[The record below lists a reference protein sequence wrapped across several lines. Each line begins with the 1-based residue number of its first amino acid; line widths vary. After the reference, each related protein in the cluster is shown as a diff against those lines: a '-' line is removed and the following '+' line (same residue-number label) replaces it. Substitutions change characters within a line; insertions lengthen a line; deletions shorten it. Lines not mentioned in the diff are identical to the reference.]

1 MAFCTNC
8 GSKIDDEARFCP
20 DCGAPVVP
28 GAPKAEPWEEEKK
41 DFGTKINELNNTPDT
56 TSEFD
61 QNDIQSNKV
70 MAVLAYLGILVL
82 VPLFAARESRYARFH
97 TNQGLVLAIAQ
108 FAWTFVSRIIVSAV
122 GAVNETVSLI
132 IGGVCSLVN
141 IAFAVFTV
149 IGIIN
154 AAKGTAKELSVIRNI
169 TILKLGRYFY
179 ADNSCGCF
187 NRSGKRGVRRVPQ
200 RASARFRRTHNRQDG
215 NTLSRKGREYSFR
228 CPRCAA

>member
-41 DFGTKINELNNTPDT
+41 DLGTKISELNDTPDT

-132 IGGVCSLVN
+132 IGGVCSLVS
-141 IAFAVFTV
+141 IAFAVLTV

-154 AAKGTAKELSVIRNI
+154 AAKGTAKELPIIGNI
-169 TILKLGRYFY
+169 KILK
-179 ADNSCGCF
+179 
-187 NRSGKRGVRRVPQ
+187 
-200 RASARFRRTHNRQDG
+200 
-215 NTLSRKGREYSFR
+215 
-228 CPRCAA
+228 

>member
-41 DFGTKINELNNTPDT
+41 DFGTKITELNNTPDT

-82 VPLFAARESRYARFH
+82 VPLFLPQGIEICALPHES
-97 TNQGLVLAIAQ
+97 
-108 FAWTFVSRIIVSAV
+108 
-122 GAVNETVSLI
+122 
-132 IGGVCSLVN
+132 
-141 IAFAVFTV
+141 
-149 IGIIN
+149 
-154 AAKGTAKELSVIRNI
+154 GT
-169 TILKLGRYFY
+169 
-179 ADNSCGCF
+179 
-187 NRSGKRGVRRVPQ
+187 
-200 RASARFRRTHNRQDG
+200 
-215 NTLSRKGREYSFR
+215 
-228 CPRCAA
+228 CPRDSPVRMDVR

>member
-82 VPLFAARESRYARFH
+82 VPLFAARESRF
-97 TNQGLVLAIAQ
+97 G
-108 FAWTFVSRIIVSAV
+108 
-122 GAVNETVSLI
+122 
-132 IGGVCSLVN
+132 
-141 IAFAVFTV
+141 
-149 IGIIN
+149 
-154 AAKGTAKELSVIRNI
+154 
-169 TILKLGRYFY
+169 
-179 ADNSCGCF
+179 
-187 NRSGKRGVRRVPQ
+187 
-200 RASARFRRTHNRQDG
+200 
-215 NTLSRKGREYSFR
+215 RKGIEICALPHESGTY
-228 CPRCAA
+228 PRDSPVRMDVR

>member
-122 GAVNETVSLI
+122 GAASFSRHLLG
-132 IGGVCSLVN
+132 IGIG
-141 IAFAVFTV
+141 AVLAV

-154 AAKGTAKELSVIRNI
+154 AAKGTAKELPVIGKI
-169 TILKLGRYFY
+169 TILK
-179 ADNSCGCF
+179 
-187 NRSGKRGVRRVPQ
+187 
-200 RASARFRRTHNRQDG
+200 
-215 NTLSRKGREYSFR
+215 
-228 CPRCAA
+228 

>member
-70 MAVLAYLGILVL
+70 MAVLAYFAVLLL
-82 VPLFAARESRYARFH
+82 VPPFPATAPSYPRLH
-97 TNQGLVLAIAQ
+97 TTQ
-108 FAWTFVSRIIVSAV
+108 
-122 GAVNETVSLI
+122 
-132 IGGVCSLVN
+132 
-141 IAFAVFTV
+141 
-149 IGIIN
+149 
-154 AAKGTAKELSVIRNI
+154 
-169 TILKLGRYFY
+169 
-179 ADNSCGCF
+179 
-187 NRSGKRGVRRVPQ
+187 
-200 RASARFRRTHNRQDG
+200 
-215 NTLSRKGREYSFR
+215 
-228 CPRCAA
+228 

>member
-41 DFGTKINELNNTPDT
+41 DFGTKIKEPKNTPDT

-82 VPLFAARESRYARFH
+82 VPLFAARESRFARFH
-97 TNQGLVLAIAQ
+97 TNQGLILAIAQ

-141 IAFAVFTV
+141 IAFASP
-149 IGIIN
+149 
-154 AAKGTAKELSVIRNI
+154 L
-169 TILKLGRYFY
+169 
-179 ADNSCGCF
+179 
-187 NRSGKRGVRRVPQ
+187 
-200 RASARFRRTHNRQDG
+200 
-215 NTLSRKGREYSFR
+215 
-228 CPRCAA
+228 

>member
-28 GAPKAEPWEEEKK
+28 EAPKAEPWEEEKK

-108 FAWTFVSRIIVSAV
+108 FAWTFVSRIISALS
-122 GAVNETVSLI
+122 EPSTKPFLLLS
-132 IGGVCSLVN
+132 
-141 IAFAVFTV
+141 
-149 IGIIN
+149 
-154 AAKGTAKELSVIRNI
+154 AA
-169 TILKLGRYFY
+169 
-179 ADNSCGCF
+179 
-187 NRSGKRGVRRVPQ
+187 
-200 RASARFRRTHNRQDG
+200 
-215 NTLSRKGREYSFR
+215 
-228 CPRCAA
+228 CAAWLASRLRCLR

>member
-70 MAVLAYLGILVL
+70 M
-82 VPLFAARESRYARFH
+82 RY
-97 TNQGLVLAIAQ
+97 
-108 FAWTFVSRIIVSAV
+108 
-122 GAVNETVSLI
+122 SLI
-132 IGGVCSLVN
+132 WEYSCLFRSLPQ
-141 IAFAVFTV
+141 
-149 IGIIN
+149 G
-154 AAKGTAKELSVIRNI
+154 
-169 TILKLGRYFY
+169 
-179 ADNSCGCF
+179 
-187 NRSGKRGVRRVPQ
+187 NRDM
-200 RASARFRRTHNRQDG
+200 RASTRIRD
-215 NTLSRKGREYSFR
+215 LSSR
-228 CPRCAA
+228 

>member
-82 VPLFAARESRYARFH
+82 AL
-97 TNQGLVLAIAQ
+97 
-108 FAWTFVSRIIVSAV
+108 
-122 GAVNETVSLI
+122 
-132 IGGVCSLVN
+132 C
-141 IAFAVFTV
+141 
-149 IGIIN
+149 
-154 AAKGTAKELSVIRNI
+154 
-169 TILKLGRYFY
+169 
-179 ADNSCGCF
+179 
-187 NRSGKRGVRRVPQ
+187 
-200 RASARFRRTHNRQDG
+200 
-215 NTLSRKGREYSFR
+215 RKGIEICALPHESGT
-228 CPRCAA
+228 CPRDSPVCMDVR

>member
-82 VPLFAARESRYARFH
+82 VPRGA
-97 TNQGLVLAIAQ
+97 QG
-108 FAWTFVSRIIVSAV
+108 
-122 GAVNETVSLI
+122 
-132 IGGVCSLVN
+132 
-141 IAFAVFTV
+141 
-149 IGIIN
+149 
-154 AAKGTAKELSVIRNI
+154 
-169 TILKLGRYFY
+169 
-179 ADNSCGCF
+179 
-187 NRSGKRGVRRVPQ
+187 NRDM
-200 RASARFRRTHNRQDG
+200 RASTRIRD
-215 NTLSRKGREYSFR
+215 LSSR
-228 CPRCAA
+228 